1 MRFYA
6 CLKPDEHHASN
17 GWQHA
22 GSQKDINKIAKQRQA
37 ESSHY
42 YIIQKCFYDK
52 TNAESR
58 HTCTGSSGLRTN
70 NQQTCHFDL
79 ILGIY
84 MSI

>member
-22 GSQKDINKIAKQRQA
+22 RSQKDINKIAKQRQA

-42 YIIQKCFYDK
+42 YI
-52 TNAESR
+52 NV
-58 HTCTGSSGLRTN
+58 SSMKYNSLK
-70 NQQTCHFDL
+70 
-79 ILGIY
+79 IW
-84 MSI
+84 